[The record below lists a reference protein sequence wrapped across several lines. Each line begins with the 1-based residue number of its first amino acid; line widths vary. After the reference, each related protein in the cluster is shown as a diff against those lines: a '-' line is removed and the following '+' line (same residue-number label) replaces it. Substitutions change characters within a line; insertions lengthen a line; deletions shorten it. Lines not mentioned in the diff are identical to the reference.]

1 MMWFR
6 GIVVLLL
13 SAASFHA
20 LELTDR
26 VDRYELEPRLTEQ
39 LNRFASVPNLE
50 ESLNYGQMVVEKS
63 KRAEGAIVG
72 GRDRKIN
79 RSGAAYAQLIDGYP
93 TPDSERQDRL
103 AGTVLRASSYFVN
116 RFCVPSA
123 IPSYECGL
131 FLSGISLP
139 ESSPLAAR
147 CRSLIEAKEQ
157 NDQYRRLLPAVYD
170 DGIYTFR
177 RSVTGQELPSARL
190 VSSKFHTRA
199 SGDHGYDLGRHTA
212 ALVQWSQFIEHD
224 LAKTTVQ
231 TMHDGADIECCTMEH
246 GPLLPRYRHPAACAP
261 IPVPVDDPFYREHR
275 ATCLNYVRSGRS
287 LGDSCQ
293 LGPANQFN
301 AATAQLDLSQL
312 YGSTV
317 NESAIQRTH
326 QGGRLRAQQYDSLDY
341 LPDGSSA
348 NLCVTDEQ
356 LETICYSSGDTRVNV
371 NPYVTL
377 LHTLFLRSHNRLAK
391 HLALVAPRWTDEQLF
406 TVARL
411 VNIRV
416 YRKIVRDWLTTV
428 TGPVGTTTRSSL
440 DQHQDT
446 AGGSPRQ
453 VSNEFATAAIRF
465 YHTMMPGTVGNVPL
479 QTLFYRP
486 KDLRKRDYFRQLVD
500 SVLHQ
505 NAMALDTA
513 YVDDVAHLLF
523 GATRQIGLDVL
534 ALDIQRGRDHGLAR
548 YVDYYAL
555 CNGGR
560 IDDWSQLA
568 SVMRPEDL
576 TILRSTYARVEDVDL
591 IVGGV
596 AERPKAS
603 AGGGIVGPTFTCL
616 IREQIERSLIGDAAT
631 ATEKVRAGAEID
643 GLLEGILKEYGA
655 ARFMCDTAQ
664 VDRVQRD
671 IFRLPSPVDNP
682 THDCLQLPSLDL
694 TRLVQA
700 LDAAGGW
707 PQVRRMKG
715 QVAS

>member
-1 MMWFR
+1 MIWGFHA
-6 GIVVLLL
+6 ILVSLL
-13 SAASFHA
+13 SATSYHA
-20 LELTDR
+20 LELNANR

-39 LNRFASVPNLE
+39 LTRFASAPNLE

-63 KRAEGAIVG
+63 KRAEGTIIG
-72 GRDRKIN
+72 GRDRKIG
-79 RSGAAYAQLIDGYP
+79 RGGTAYAQLIDGYP
-93 TPDSERQDRL
+93 TPDTERQDHL

-131 FLSGISLP
+131 FLSGVALP
-139 ESSPLAAR
+139 ESSALYTR
-147 CRSLIEAKEQ
+147 CRTLIEAKEH
-157 NDQYRRLLPAVYD
+157 NDQYLRLLPAVYD
-170 DGIYTFR
+170 DGVYSFR

-190 VSSKFHTRA
+190 VSSRFHTR
-199 SGDHGYDLGRHTA
+199 SGGVATGDDDYDLGRHTA

-231 TMHDGADIECCTMEH
+231 TMHDGADIECCTTEH

-275 ATCLNYVRSGRS
+275 ATCLNYVRSARS

-293 LGPANQFN
+293 LGPANQLN
-301 AATAQLDLSQL
+301 AATAHLDLSQL

-317 NESAIQRTH
+317 NESVIQRTH

-341 LPDGSSA
+341 LPAASG
-348 NLCVTDEQ
+348 NLCVTDAQ
-356 LETICYSSGDTRVNV
+356 LETICYSSGDSRVNV

-406 TVARL
+406 TVARY
-411 VNIRV
+411 VNIRI
-416 YRKIVRDWLTTV
+416 YRKIVREWLTTI
-428 TGPVGTTTRSSL
+428 TGPIDTTRSTL
-440 DQHQDT
+440 FDQT
-446 AGGSPRQ
+446 VVGKEIARQ

-486 KDLRKRDYFRQLVD
+486 KDLRKRDYFRQVVD

-555 CNGGR
+555 CNGDR

-568 SVMRPEDL
+568 GVMRPEDL
-576 TILRSTYARVEDVDL
+576 EILRTTYARVEDVDL

-596 AERPKAS
+596 AERPKAV
-603 AGGGIVGPTFTCL
+603 GGAIVGPTFSCL
-616 IREQIERSLIGDAAT
+616 IREQIERSFNLAT
-631 ATEKVRAGAEID
+631 NVETGRAGVD
-643 GLLEGILKEYGA
+643 FNVLVDGILKDYGA

-682 THDCLQLPSLDL
+682 SFDCSQLPSLDL
-694 TRLVQA
+694 TRLVQT

-707 PQVRRMKG
+707 PQLRPN
-715 QVAS
+715 A

>member
-1 MMWFR
+1 MLWFR
-6 GIVVLLL
+6 AIIVSLL
-13 SAASFHA
+13 SVSSFHA

-26 VDRYELEPRLTEQ
+26 VDRYELDPRLTEQ
-39 LNRFASVPNLE
+39 LNRFASAPNLE
-50 ESLNYGQMVVEKS
+50 ESLSYGQMVVEKS
-63 KRAEGAIVG
+63 KRAEGTITG

-79 RSGAAYAQLIDGYP
+79 RGGAAYAQLIDGYP
-93 TPDSERQDRL
+93 SPDTERQDRL

-116 RFCVPSA
+116 RFCAPSA

-131 FLSGISLP
+131 FLSGVALP
-139 ESSPLAAR
+139 ESSALYAR
-147 CRSLIEAKEQ
+147 CRSLIEAKEH

-170 DGIYTFR
+170 DGIYSFR
-177 RSVTGQELPSARL
+177 RSVSGQELPSARV

-199 SGDHGYDLGRHTA
+199 GGDGDYDLGRHTV

-231 TMHDGADIECCTMEH
+231 TMHDGADIECCTVEH

-293 LGPANQFN
+293 LGPANQLN
-301 AATAQLDLSQL
+301 AATAHLDLSQL

-341 LPDGSSA
+341 LPDGGA
-348 NLCVTDEQ
+348 NLCVTDDQ

-406 TVARL
+406 TVARV
-411 VNIRV
+411 VNTRV
-416 YRKIVRDWLTTV
+416 YRKIVREWLTTI
-428 TGPVGTTTRSSL
+428 TGSEPVGTRSAL
-440 DQHQDT
+440 DRQDA
-446 AGGSPRQ
+446 AGESERQ

-486 KDLRKRDYFRQLVD
+486 RDLRKRDYFRQLID

-505 NAMALDTA
+505 SAMALDTA

-555 CNGGR
+555 CNGDR
-560 IDDWSQLA
+560 IDGWDQLA
-568 SVMRPEDL
+568 TVMRPEDL
-576 TILRSTYARVEDVDL
+576 AILRSMYARVEDVDL

-596 AERPKAS
+596 AERPQTA
-603 AGGGIVGPTFTCL
+603 AVGGAIVGPTFACL
-616 IREQIERSLIGDAAT
+616 IREQIERSLTG
-631 ATEKVRAGAEID
+631 EKDRAGAEINVLLD
-643 GLLEGILKEYGA
+643 GLVKDYGA

-682 THDCLQLPSLDL
+682 SLDCSQLPSFDL

-700 LDAAGGW
+700 LDGAGGW
-707 PQVRRMKG
+707 PQVRRI
-715 QVAS
+715 AHSYA

>member
-1 MMWFR
+1 MLGFR
-6 GIVVLLL
+6 VAILVSLL
-13 SAASFHA
+13 SSFHA

-26 VDRYELEPRLTEQ
+26 GVDRYELEPRLTEH
-39 LNRFASVPNLE
+39 LNRFASASNVE

-63 KRAEGAIVG
+63 IRAEGAIVG

-79 RSGAAYAQLIDGYP
+79 RGGVAYAQLIDGYP
-93 TPDSERQDRL
+93 TPDTERQDRL

-116 RFCVPSA
+116 RYCASWA

-131 FLSGISLP
+131 FLSGIALP
-139 ESSPLAAR
+139 ESSPLYAR
-147 CRSLIEAKEQ
+147 CRSLIEAKEH

-170 DGIYTFR
+170 DGIYSFR
-177 RSVTGQELPSARL
+177 RSVTGQELPSARV
-190 VSSKFHTRA
+190 VSSKFHSRTGA
-199 SGDHGYDLGRHTA
+199 DDNDPGRHTA

-275 ATCLNYVRSGRS
+275 ATCLNYVRSARS

-293 LGPANQFN
+293 LGPANQLN
-301 AATAQLDLSQL
+301 AATAHLDLSQL

-317 NESAIQRTH
+317 NESMVQRTH
-326 QGGRLRAQQYDSLDY
+326 QGGRLRSQQYDSLDY
-341 LPDGSSA
+341 LPDGSAS
-348 NLCVTDEQ
+348 LCVTDEQ
-356 LETICYSSGDTRVNV
+356 LETICYSSGDSRVNV

-391 HLALVAPRWTDEQLF
+391 HLALVAPQHWTDEQLF

-411 VNIRV
+411 VNTRV
-416 YRKIVRDWLTTV
+416 YRKIVREWLTTI
-428 TGPVGTTTRSSL
+428 TGSGGTRSTL
-440 DQHQDT
+440 DQDPQPDQT
-446 AGGSPRQ
+446 AQQR

-486 KDLRKRDYFRQLVD
+486 KDLRKRDYFRQLID

-505 NAMALDTA
+505 SAMALDTA
-513 YVDDVAHLLF
+513 YVDEVAHLLF
-523 GATRQIGLDVL
+523 GSVSRQIGLDVL

-555 CNGGR
+555 CNGGDR
-560 IDDWSQLA
+560 IDDWNQLE
-568 SVMRPEDL
+568 SVMRPDDL
-576 TILRSTYARVEDVDL
+576 AILRSTYARVEDVDL

-596 AERPKAS
+596 AERPKATA
-603 AGGGIVGPTFTCL
+603 AGVGAIVGPTFSCL
-616 IREQIERSLIGDAAT
+616 IREQIERSL
-631 ATEKVRAGAEID
+631 TEEKGQAGAEID
-643 GLLEGILKEYGA
+643 VLVDGMLKDYGA
-655 ARFMCDTAQ
+655 ARFMCDTAP

-682 THDCLQLPSLDL
+682 SLDCSQLPSLDL

-700 LDAAGGW
+700 LDVAAGGW
-707 PQVRRMKG
+707 PQLRRRMDH
-715 QVAS
+715 ASA

>member
-1 MMWFR
+1 MLWFP
-6 GIVVLLL
+6 GAILVSLLL
-13 SAASFHA
+13 STTSFHA

-26 VDRYELEPRLTEQ
+26 SVDRYELDPQLTEQ
-39 LNRFASVPNLE
+39 LNRFASATNLE

-63 KRAEGAIVG
+63 KRAEGAITG
-72 GRDRKIN
+72 GRNRKIN
-79 RSGAAYAQLIDGYP
+79 RGGVAYAQLIDGYP
-93 TPDSERQDRL
+93 TPDTERQDRV

-131 FLSGISLP
+131 FLSRIALP
-139 ESSPLAAR
+139 ESSPLYAR
-147 CRSLIEAKEQ
+147 CRSTIEAKEH

-177 RSVTGQELPSARL
+177 RSVTGQELPSARF

-199 SGDHGYDLGRHTA
+199 GGDGQSDLGHHTA

-231 TMHDGADIECCTMEH
+231 TMHDGADIECCTGEH

-287 LGDSCQ
+287 LGDSCH
-293 LGPANQFN
+293 LGPANQLN
-301 AATAQLDLSQL
+301 AATAHLDLSQL

-317 NESAIQRTH
+317 NESTIQRTH

-341 LPDGSSA
+341 LPDGLDA

-356 LETICYSSGDTRVNV
+356 LETICYSSGDSRVNV

-406 TVARL
+406 NVARF
-411 VNIRV
+411 VNTRV
-416 YRKIVRDWLTTV
+416 YRKIVRDWLTTI
-428 TGPVGTTTRSSL
+428 TGQPSVGTRSTSI
-440 DQHQDT
+440 DQDAPGETVQ
-446 AGGSPRQ
+446 Q
-453 VSNEFATAAIRF
+453 VSNEFASAAIRF
-465 YHTMMPGTVGNVPL
+465 YHTMMPATVGSVPL

-505 NAMALDTA
+505 PAMALDTA

-555 CNGGR
+555 CNGVR
-560 IDDWSQLA
+560 IDDWNQLA
-568 SVMRPEDL
+568 GVVRPEDL
-576 TILRSTYARVEDVDL
+576 AILRSTYARVQDVDL

-596 AERPKAS
+596 AEQPAKATV
-603 AGGGIVGPTFTCL
+603 GGAIVGPTFACL
-616 IREQIERSLIGDAAT
+616 IREQIERSLAG
-631 ATEKVRAGAEID
+631 EKGQPGAEINVLVD
-643 GLLEGILKEYGA
+643 GLLKDYGA

-682 THDCLQLPSLDL
+682 SLDCAQLPSLNL

-700 LDAAGGW
+700 LDAVAGGW